1 MEPRGNGEFLKV
13 VEWAVIII
21 GHLACSHS
29 ASVSLLL
36 ITDLNADLEGE
47 EDMEVTGSCNLRLAL
62 IS

>member
-1 MEPRGNGEFLKV
+1 MKV